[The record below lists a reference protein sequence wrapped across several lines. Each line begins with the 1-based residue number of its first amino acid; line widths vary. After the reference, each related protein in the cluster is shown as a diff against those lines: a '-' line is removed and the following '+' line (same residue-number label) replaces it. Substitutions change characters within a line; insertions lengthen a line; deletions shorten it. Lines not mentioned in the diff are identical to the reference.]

1 MTVIYRK
8 HKFKIEELPLSFCVY
23 EWFQNAFEIA
33 DKLTEVTGKKWRSAG
48 CFMDYCNFY
57 LDNEEELKELQGK
70 EFEIKVRIYS
80 MNYYEEGDIIT
91 DETYTL
97 SDVADSFIK
106 RVKKKGV

>member
-1 MTVIYRK
+1 MTVIYRN

-23 EWFQNAFEIA
+23 EWSQNAFEIA
-33 DKLTEVTGKKWRSAG
+33 DKLTEATGKSWKSAG
-48 CFMDYCNFY
+48 CFMDYCAFY

-70 EFEIKVRIYS
+70 EFKIKVRIFS
-80 MNYYEEGDIIT
+80 MYYEEGDITT

-97 SDVADSFIK
+97 SDVADAFIE